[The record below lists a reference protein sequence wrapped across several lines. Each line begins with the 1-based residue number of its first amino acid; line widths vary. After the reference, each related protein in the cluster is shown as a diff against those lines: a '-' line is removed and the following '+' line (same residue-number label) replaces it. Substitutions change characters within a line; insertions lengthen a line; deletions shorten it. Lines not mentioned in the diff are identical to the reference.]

1 MSNQEIDILVLNA
14 GSSSFKSSFYR
25 LTNEY
30 LPLDPIAPI
39 WTGKVNWDTNGKA
52 TLKAQASQE
61 SVSAERS
68 GTTRM
73 ADICELL
80 SWLWSGK
87 TQIIADISAI
97 DLCGHR
103 VVHGGSK
110 YQQPTLINDEVKA
123 EIDRLAVYA
132 PQHNPANLMG
142 ITAIEQSNNNLK
154 SAAHQLTQIAVFDT
168 AFYGNL
174 PEIAYVYP
182 VPYQW
187 LEWGVRKYGF
197 HGISHQYCTQR
208 AAKILGQDLGKIRM
222 ISCHLGNGCS
232 LAAMRSGRCIDT
244 TMGFTP
250 LDGLMMG
257 TRCGSIDPG
266 IILHLLREGEYT
278 VTDLDRI
285 LNFESGL
292 VGVSGVSNDVREI
305 EKSIAEGNVR
315 SRLALDM
322 YIDRLAAKI
331 ASLIPALGGLDAL
344 IFTGGVGENNCKIR
358 AAVVTKLAFLGVE
371 IDPALDRVA
380 TSAGMSSSDDRDL
393 ATIASPVRV
402 LTIHTQ
408 EEWEIARTCWQYFHA
423 SQAGKGQSI

>member
-1 MSNQEIDILVLNA
+1 MSNREIDILVLNA

-25 LTNEY
+25 LSDE
-30 LPLDPIAPI
+30 LPSEPIAPI

-52 TLKAQASQE
+52 VLKAQTSQE
-61 SVSAERS
+61 SVSVERS
-68 GTTRM
+68 DTTRM

-80 SWLWSGK
+80 NWLWSGK
-87 TQIIADISAI
+87 TQVVSDISAI

-110 YQQPTLINDEVKA
+110 YRQPTLIDEEVKA

-132 PQHNPANLMG
+132 PLHNPANLMG
-142 ITAIEQSNNNLK
+142 ITAIEQSSNASA

-168 AFYGNL
+168 AFYANL
-174 PEIAYVYP
+174 PEVAYVYP

-187 LEWGVRKYGF
+187 LERGIRKYGF

-208 AAKILGQDLGKIRM
+208 AAKLLDRDVTKLRS

-266 IILHLLREGEYT
+266 ILLHLLREGEYT
-278 VTDLDRI
+278 VAELDRI

-292 VGVSGVSNDVREI
+292 LGVSGVSNDVREI

-322 YIDRLAAKI
+322 YIDRIAAKI
-331 ASLIPALGGLDAL
+331 ASLVPALGGLDAL
-344 IFTGGVGENNCKIR
+344 IFTGGVGENNCGIR
-358 AAVVTKLAFLGVE
+358 AAVVAKLAFLGVE

-393 ATIASPVRV
+393 ATSASAVRV

-408 EEWEIARTCWQYFHA
+408 EEWEIARTCWEYFHA
-423 SQAGKGQSI
+423 SH

>member
-1 MSNQEIDILVLNA
+1 MSNHEIDILVLNA

-25 LTNEY
+25 LNDEC
-30 LPLDPIAPI
+30 LPSDPIAPV
-39 WTGKVNWDTNGKA
+39 WTGKVNWDTDGTA
-52 TLKAQASQE
+52 VLKAQTSQE

-68 GTTRM
+68 GTSRM
-73 ADICELL
+73 EDIRELL
-80 SWLWSGK
+80 DWIWSGK
-87 TQIIADISAI
+87 TQIVADIGAI
-97 DLCGHR
+97 DLFGHR

-110 YQQPTLINDEVKA
+110 YRQPTLVDDAVKS

-132 PQHNPANLMG
+132 PQHNLANLMG
-142 ITAIEQSNNNLK
+142 IAAIEQSSNESK
-154 SAAHQLTQIAVFDT
+154 SVAHQLTQIAVFDT

-174 PEIAYVYP
+174 PEVAYVYP

-187 LEWGVRKYGF
+187 LERGIRKYGF

-208 AAKILGQDLGKIRM
+208 AAKLLGQDATKLRS

-250 LDGLMMG
+250 LEGLMMG

-266 IILHLLREGEYT
+266 IILHLLREEEYT

-292 VGVSGVSNDVREI
+292 LGVSGVSNDMREI
-305 EKSIAEGNVR
+305 DRAISAGNVR
-315 SRLALDM
+315 SRLALDI

-331 ASLIPALGGLDAL
+331 ASLLPALGGLDAL
-344 IFTGGVGENNCKIR
+344 IFTGGVGENNCEIR
-358 AAVVTKLAFLGVE
+358 AAVATKLAFLGVE
-371 IDPALDRVA
+371 IDPALNRVA

-393 ATIASPVRV
+393 ATSASPVRV

-408 EEWEIARTCWQYFHA
+408 EEWEIARTCWQYLHA
-423 SQAGKGQSI
+423 SH